1 MWGEMTSGMLK
12 SLAVLAVGL
21 VVGALG
27 GWYLTSLRSV
37 APRFNAPFQTILLDS
52 GQVYYGKISG
62 LGTPYPVIR
71 DVYYIQSTTNP
82 QTKQVSNI
90 LIRRGNEWHGP
101 DFTVV
106 SARHI
111 VMIEPV
117 GANSKVAQ
125 LIAEQERKN

>member
-1 MWGEMTSGMLK
+1 MRR
-12 SLAVLAVGL
+12 SLSIL
-21 VVGALG
+21 VVGLLVGGLG
-27 GWYLTSLRSV
+27 GWYFTSSGAGV
-37 APRFNAPFQTILLDS
+37 PRFNVPFQTVLLDS
-52 GQVYYGKISG
+52 GQVYFGKISG
-62 LGTPYPVIR
+62 LGTDYAVIH

-82 QTKQVSNI
+82 ETKQVSNV

-106 SARHI
+106 NARHI

-125 LIAEQERKN
+125 LIAEQEQKKK